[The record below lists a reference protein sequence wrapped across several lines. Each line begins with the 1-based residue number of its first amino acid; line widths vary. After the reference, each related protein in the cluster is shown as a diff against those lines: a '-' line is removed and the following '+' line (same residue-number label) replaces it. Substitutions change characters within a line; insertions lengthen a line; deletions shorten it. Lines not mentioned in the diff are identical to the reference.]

1 MVLEMFIIPMVKVE
15 IHSTIK
21 FNLDNGNY
29 LLRIFLLFKVN
40 SAWTTVFQL
49 QYASTNHYKTFYW
62 YELFRGEI
70 QWFRDSKG
78 HRPLSGRDYVDSM
91 RDRP

>member
-1 MVLEMFIIPMVKVE
+1 MVSELFVIPMVKLE

-62 YELFRGEI
+62 
-70 QWFRDSKG
+70 
-78 HRPLSGRDYVDSM
+78 
-91 RDRP
+91 